1 MTGNAHKESCHKLS
15 LILAREQGLYIIKT
29 DCSGEMVV
37 AFTIKEKYY
46 SMVTLFCQLVL
57 PLSYLYLWYQVPNL
71 ATLLVLFPAY
81 RQMRRLF
88 SLYLVLQIVVV
99 MVLC

>member
-1 MTGNAHKESCHKLS
+1 
-15 LILAREQGLYIIKT
+15 
-29 DCSGEMVV
+29 MVV

-71 ATLLVLFPAY
+71 AALLVLFPPY
-81 RQMRRLF
+81 RQKRRLF